1 MSPLTATYRTKDD
14 RHVQLMFLQGDRYW
28 PDFCRTVDRPDLA
41 DDDRFAD
48 IAARRTNAKE
58 CVAELDA
65 IFALHTLD
73 EWKGIL
79 AKLDA
84 PWAPI
89 QSVEELV
96 DDPQVLANSYI
107 GDVETGDGV
116 SYRLP
121 TVPVQFDGQPP
132 ELRRAPEHGEHTEA
146 ILAEL
151 GYDWDR
157 IGELAEGGV
166 IP

>member
-1 MSPLTATYRTKDD
+1 MR
-14 RHVQLMFLQGDRYW
+14 
-28 PDFCRTVDRPDLA
+28 
-41 DDDRFAD
+41 
-48 IAARRTNAKE
+48 E
-58 CVAELDA
+58 
-65 IFALHTLD
+65 
-73 EWKGIL
+73 
-79 AKLDA
+79 LDA
-84 PWAPI
+84 PWSPI

-96 DDPQVLANSYI
+96 EDPQVLANSYI
-107 GDVETGDGV
+107 GDVQTDNGV

-132 ELRRAPEHGEHTEA
+132 KLRRAPEHGEHTEA

-157 IGELAEGGV
+157 IGALADEGV